1 MTAEQALNIVY
12 KKLYSNKHNRGDAQL
27 DEAMDKLTKLIVKK
41 KVKKVM
47 RKQLYFFVKTCN
59 MTI

>member
-12 KKLYSNKHNRGDAQL
+12 KKLYSNKRNRGDTQL

-47 RKQLYFFVKTCN
+47 RK
-59 MTI
+59 

>member
-1 MTAEQALNIVY
+1 VREEEEKTMTAEQALNIVY
-12 KKLYSNKHNRGDAQL
+12 KKLYSNKRNRGDAQL

-47 RKQLYFFVKTCN
+47 RK
-59 MTI
+59 